1 MPGTSA
7 REHDPTGS
15 TIDALADRVAQLEAL
30 LADRTR
36 PAGHDPEPPMSNDQ
50 RKPKGGPIDD
60 DTRAL
65 LVVKRERLE
74 LARLAE
80 QAAWEDLKVAVRA
93 AAEAGVSYREI
104 GEAIGV
110 TRARVYQIVSGKR

>member
-1 MPGTSA
+1 MPGPRPRGADASA
-7 REHDPTGS
+7 DM
-15 TIDALADRVAQLEAL
+15 TIESLMDRVAQLEAA
-30 LADRTR
+30 LAERSS
-36 PAGHDPEPPMSNDQ
+36 SNHATSTSTDDAP

-60 DTRAL
+60 RMRRE
-65 LVVKRERLE
+65 LVARRERLQ

-80 QAAWEDLKVAVRA
+80 QAAWEDLKGAVRA

-104 GEAIGV
+104 GESIGV